1 MTDTDKIRL
10 ANVVIEFLSNFKSG
24 EDIPVM
30 VGTLNKRQG
39 INGFKVAE
47 IGHPV
52 FEVKDRYIIY
62 LESEKEL
69 TEKVYDHKR
78 QQFNTK
84 VGYFTVAVPYYKETL
99 SSSINFK

>member
-10 ANVVIEFLSNFKSG
+10 ANIVIEFLSNFKSG
-24 EDIPVM
+24 EDMPIM

-52 FEVKDRYIIY
+52 FEFKDRYFIY
-62 LESEKEL
+62 LESNDNK
-69 TEKVYDHKR
+69 TIV
-78 QQFNTK
+78 TI
-84 VGYFTVAVPYYKETL
+84 PYYKETL
-99 SSSINFK
+99 ASLINFCL